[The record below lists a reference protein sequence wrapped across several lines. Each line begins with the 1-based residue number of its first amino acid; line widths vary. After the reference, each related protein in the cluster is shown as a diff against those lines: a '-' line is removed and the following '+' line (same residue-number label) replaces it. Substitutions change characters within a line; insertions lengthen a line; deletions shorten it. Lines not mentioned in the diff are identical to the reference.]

1 MSVRLNLLRG
11 FELLCDDVRV
21 SLPLASQ
28 RLLAFLALQQRPMLR
43 IYVAG
48 ALWLD
53 ASESRSYANLRSALW
68 RLRQPGHPVVV
79 ATPTHLALHDDVEVD
94 VHLAIESSR
103 RALAPAGNGVL
114 VDGDDLAGELLPDWY
129 DDWVEDDRR
138 RLRQLRLHALEA
150 IAEQLLTQG
159 RFGQAVDASLLAIR
173 IDPLRESAQRLLI
186 RTYAAEGNWNEAL
199 DQYRSWSRRL
209 RAETGLEPSDR
220 MHELLDDLLGRV
232 RRAG

>member
-103 RALAPAGNGVL
+103 RALAPAGTGVL

-150 IAEQLLTQG
+150 IAEQLLEQG

-220 MHELLDDLLGRV
+220 MHALLDDLLGRV

>member
-79 ATPTHLALHDDVEVD
+79 ATPTHLALRDDVEVD
-94 VHLAIESSR
+94 VRLAIENSR

-199 DQYRSWSRRL
+199 DQYRSRRL
-209 RAETGLEPSDR
+209 SR
-220 MHELLDDLLGRV
+220 
-232 RRAG
+232 